1 METKNKYSFVHNNKD
16 KLQLLTVAKV
26 VSAYNKIL
34 FRYTKS
40 FPGKIAMPK
49 TELQDIPKK
58 YITIKEYLN
67 SKPAWKQIIKFLE
80 NVKVDDIND
89 YIDVMIRN
97 WPEIAMHINMTDRKI
112 PLSSIIFSV
121 KMSGMYDQFKAKES
135 SSAEINKH
143 LALKKT
149 EDYHRLTP
157 SLQGNINSL
166 FKLKNLNSNLSFI
179 EILEIFSGEFES
191 EFVNIIKGMDENDIT
206 FENLSTKFK

>member
-34 FRYTKS
+34 FKYTRS

-49 TELQDIPKK
+49 TELTDIPKK

-80 NVKVDDIND
+80 NLKVDDIND
-89 YIDVMIRN
+89 YLDVMIRN
-97 WPEIAMHINMTDRKI
+97 WPNIAMHINMPDRKV
-112 PLSSIIFSV
+112 PLSSMIFSL
-121 KMSGMYDQFKAKES
+121 KIATMYDQFKDKEA
-135 SSAEINKH
+135 SSAKINKH

-149 EDYHRLTP
+149 DDYHRLTP
-157 SLQGNINSL
+157 SLQSNINSL
-166 FKLKNLNSNLSFI
+166 FKLKNLNSNLSFT

-191 EFVNIIKGMDENDIT
+191 EFVDIVKEMDENDIT
-206 FENLSTKFK
+206 FENLSLKFK